1 MTAGSRRG
9 ATPLS
14 EQTLHGDPVAAEYEA
29 LAGIAL
35 ERLTGYVEASRAG
48 REPVGGH
55 APLGEVYAALEL
67 DRWTGP
73 GGMDEVSFAGFLDRY
88 LAYSTRLYHP
98 AVIGHQTPAP
108 EPPAAVADLIH
119 GAVNNP
125 MAIYEMGPSAVAVEF
140 AVLNWM
146 IARIGW
152 TPQPLPPAQAP
163 GGHAAGVLTH
173 GGSLANLTGLLAAR
187 AAAAPEAW
195 QEGVPG
201 DLAVLVPENS
211 HYSVARAVAIM
222 GLGSRAVYPLE
233 TDGRGVVR
241 ADRLEAARERVRA
254 DGRRCMAVVANAC
267 ATATGLHDPLRAMGE
282 FCREYGVW
290 FHVDACHGASALLS
304 PRYRHLLDG
313 LDLADSVVWDAHKM
327 LQTSTLCAALLVR
340 DAAAFQATFHQEASY
355 LFYGDNRDGIDF
367 VWRAVEC
374 TKAGLGL
381 KVLLNLAFRGE
392 RGLGRYV
399 EGRYAM
405 ARQFFEVIRARP
417 GFECPWEPESN
428 ILCFRYGDDDALQVR
443 IRERL
448 LREGR
453 YHMTSTLLNGRRY
466 LRLTVINPLTDADT
480 LAGLLD
486 AIEETAAELAG

>member
-1 MTAGSRRG
+1 VAAPPVGQ
-9 ATPLS
+9 PL
-14 EQTLHGDPVAAEYEA
+14 QADPVAAEYEA

-35 ERLTGYVEASRAG
+35 ARLTEYIEASRAA

-55 APLGEVYAALEL
+55 APLAEVYAALEL

-73 GGMDEVSFAGFLDRY
+73 GGMDERSFAAFLDRY
-88 LAYSTRLYHP
+88 LSYSTRLHHP
-98 AVIGHQTPAP
+98 ATVGHQTPPP
-108 EPPAAVADLIH
+108 EAPAAVADLIH
-119 GAVNNP
+119 GAINNP

-152 TPQPLPPAQAP
+152 TPQPLPSAEAT

-187 AAAAPEAW
+187 AAAAPQAW
-195 QEGVPG
+195 EEGVPA

-222 GLGSRAVYPLE
+222 GLGSRAIYPME
-233 TDGRGVVR
+233 TDHRGVVR
-241 ADRLEAARERVRA
+241 ADRLESALERLQA

-267 ATATGLHDPLRAMGE
+267 ATATGLHDPLRPMGE
-282 FCREYGVW
+282 FCREHGLW

-304 PRYRHLLDG
+304 RRYRHLLEG
-313 LDLADSVVWDAHKM
+313 LELADSVVWDAHKM

-355 LFYGDNRDGIDF
+355 LFYGDDRYGIDF

-392 RGLGRYV
+392 RGLAAYV

-405 ARQFFEVIRARP
+405 AREFHELIRARP
-417 GFECPWEPESN
+417 GFECPYEPESN

-448 LREGR
+448 LRAGR
-453 YHMTSTLLNGRRY
+453 YHVTSTLLNGRRF
-466 LRLTVINPLTDADT
+466 LRLTVINPLTDTAT

-486 AIEETAAELAG
+486 AIEETAAELSG